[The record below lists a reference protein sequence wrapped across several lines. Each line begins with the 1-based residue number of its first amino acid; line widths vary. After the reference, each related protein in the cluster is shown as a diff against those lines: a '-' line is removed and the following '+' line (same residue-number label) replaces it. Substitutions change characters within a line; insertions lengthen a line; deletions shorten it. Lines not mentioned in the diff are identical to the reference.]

1 MPMAHLLVQTV
12 CVNLSISRAV
22 FLANIF
28 IVADDDK
35 TRGARG
41 AEMFGYKFLLASSL
55 GIA

>member
-1 MPMAHLLVQTV
+1 MAHLLVQTV

-22 FLANIF
+22 FLANIL